1 YVPAWETEIGEFKHW
16 SVSLTEN
23 QPMCSLRPDFNN
35 VERFTTSVSK
45 EEAMQLAD
53 FVIVTMEAER
63 PGVLLYLDYGLQ
75 VHDARLVYL
84 PFVRG
89 PSGLAPGF

>member
-1 YVPAWETEIGEFKHW
+1 
-16 SVSLTEN
+16 
-23 QPMCSLRPDFNN
+23 M
-35 VERFTTSVSK
+35 SK
-45 EEAMQLAD
+45 EEAMRMAD

-63 PGVLLYLDYGLQ
+63 PGTLQTLDYSLQ

-89 PSGLAPGF
+89 ASGLTPGF